1 MISPVDKA
9 TSYVEKYGVEAVVQ
23 VQQII
28 VMCPIGKRDYWN
40 KVIYF
45 IKNNRDGRK

>member
-9 TSYVEKYGVEAVVQ
+9 TSYIKKYGVEAVVQ
-23 VQQII
+23 VEQII
-28 VMCPIGKRDYWN
+28 AMCPISKRDYWN

-45 IKNNRDGRK
+45 IKNNRNGRK